1 MKPNILITE
10 SREFAAEALECLRR
24 VGNPIL
30 ADVNRE
36 DLLLAVREADVLWVR
51 LRHRIDAEVM
61 AAAPQLK
68 VIATPTTGLNHIDLE
83 AAESLGVSVLSLR
96 GETEFLKEIRATAE
110 LTVGLMLALLRHI
123 PAAVNDVDG
132 GGWDRD
138 SFKGRDL
145 HGKTV
150 GIVGYGRLGKM
161 VARLLKPF
169 GVRLLATD
177 RHPEAGAGDADCLPL
192 PQLLREAEIVTL
204 HVNLCPET
212 TGFFGAEQFA
222 RMKKG
227 AWFVNT
233 SRGELVDETALL
245 DALRSGQLAGAA
257 LDVLR
262 NETSAGMGNHPLV
275 AHAREHG
282 NVIITPHM
290 GGCTKES
297 MEKTELF
304 LADKLCA
311 HLLHETSGNH
321 ARACVQ
327 GRR

>member
-10 SREFAAEALECLRR
+10 CSEFGADALDRLRQ

-30 ADVNRE
+30 ADLDRD
-36 DLLLAVREADVLWVR
+36 DLLLAVCDADILWVR
-51 LRHRIDAEVM
+51 LRHRIDAEIM
-61 AAAPQLK
+61 AVAPQLRL
-68 VIATPTTGLNHIDLE
+68 IATPTTGLNHIDLK
-83 AAESLGVSVLSLR
+83 AAENLGVGVLSLR
-96 GETEFLKEIRATAE
+96 GETEFLKEIPATAE
-110 LTVGLMLALLRHI
+110 LTVALMLTLLRHV

-132 GGWDRD
+132 GGWNRD

-150 GIVGYGRLGKM
+150 GIVGFGRLGQM

-177 RHPEAGAGDADCLPL
+177 RHAEANPSDADCLRL
-192 PQLLREAEIVTL
+192 PFVQLLREADIVSL

-212 TGFFGAEQFA
+212 TGFFGTEQFA
-222 RMKKG
+222 QMKKG
-227 AWFVNT
+227 AWFINT
-233 SRGELVDETALL
+233 ARGELVDETALL

-262 NETSAGMGNHPLV
+262 NESSAGMGNHPLV
-275 AHAREHG
+275 IHARENP
-282 NVIITPHM
+282 NVIITPHI

-304 LADKLCA
+304 LAEKLCA
-311 HLLHETSGNH
+311 YLHETSENH
-321 ARACVQ
+321 ARACEQ
-327 GRR
+327 G